1 MWPIGVRP
9 SKSWTL
15 WPAVVQ
21 GGLRRPDKGG
31 DPLRGDRPDLKGSD
45 PVHDL
50 AEGVARFR
58 RDVFPA
64 KEGLFARL
72 AGQHSP
78 HTLFIGCSDARV
90 VPELITGSEPGELF
104 VVRTAG
110 NLVPAHGTG
119 PDGVA
124 ASVEYAVAVLGVRD
138 VVVCGHSACGA
149 MTALARGHDLSGTQA
164 IAGWLRHA
172 DAARARAARTG
183 DVEALVR
190 HNVLAQLASLATHP
204 SVARAL
210 AERTLTL
217 HGWVY
222 DIPTGRVD
230 TFAPTGHPTTSAS

>member
-1 MWPIGVRP
+1 MR
-9 SKSWTL
+9 
-15 WPAVVQ
+15 
-21 GGLRRPDKGG
+21 
-31 DPLRGDRPDLKGSD
+31 
-45 PVHDL
+45 DL
-50 AEGVARFR
+50 AEGVARFQ

-110 NLVPAHGTG
+110 NLVPAHGPC

-124 ASVEYAVAVLGVRD
+124 ASVEYAVAVLGVRE

-149 MTALARGHDLSGTQA
+149 MTALAQRHDLSGTQA
-164 IAGWLRHA
+164 IADWLRHA
-172 DAARARAARTG
+172 DASRARTARDG
-183 DVEALVR
+183 DVAELVR
-190 HNVLAQLASLATHP
+190 HNVLAQLANLTTHP

-210 AERTLTL
+210 AQRTLTL

-230 TFAPTGHPTTSAS
+230 VLAPTGRPAALTS